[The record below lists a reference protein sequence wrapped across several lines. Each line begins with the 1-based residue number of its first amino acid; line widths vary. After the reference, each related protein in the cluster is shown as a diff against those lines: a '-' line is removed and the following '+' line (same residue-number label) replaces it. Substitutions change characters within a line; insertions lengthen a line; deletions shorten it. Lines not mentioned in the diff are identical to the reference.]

1 MPNDRISVSYGLTI
15 NLGNYESERID
26 ASYERDL
33 KIGIDEDLQ
42 CLDSELD
49 EKFEDAFACE
59 FAKVKALVKAAA
71 ATRKR

>member
-33 KIGIDEDLQ
+33 GQYESIEEG
-42 CLDSELD
+42 
-49 EKFEDAFACE
+49 FNTE
-59 FAKVKALVKAAA
+59 FMRVKALVKTAAA
-71 ATRKR
+71 ARKR